1 MAARQDGHWPA
12 PVFTHGDLNPF
23 NVFVRDGLVVGI
35 LDWEFAGWYPA
46 YWEYTAAW
54 HGNRTRQAWQGVLTE
69 FLDAYPEE
77 LKMEITRQKWW
88 GDLQAADVIPLSRKL
103 LSNYLQP
110 ITSLAFKVPFLY
122 AQPYP
127 TSA

>member
-46 YWEYTAAW
+46 YWEYTAVW
-54 HGNRTRQAWQGVLTE
+54 HGNRTRQAWQV
-69 FLDAYPEE
+69 Y
-77 LKMEITRQKWW
+77 
-88 GDLQAADVIPLSRKL
+88 
-103 LSNYLQP
+103 
-110 ITSLAFKVPFLY
+110 
-122 AQPYP
+122 
-127 TSA
+127 